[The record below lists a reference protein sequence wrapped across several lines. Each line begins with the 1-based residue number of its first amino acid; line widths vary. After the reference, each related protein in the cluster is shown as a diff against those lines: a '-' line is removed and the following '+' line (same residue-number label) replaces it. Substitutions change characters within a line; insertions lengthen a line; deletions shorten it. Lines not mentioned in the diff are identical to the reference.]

1 MSLWLPV
8 GATVLTGAKVTACV
22 WVPYCNQGNHYWLI
36 MPRYKAMD
44 LRIMSSECD
53 PVILMGLGG
62 LSDKPMEGGVGPSE
76 PDTFIKLWNAKST
89 ITSIRFT
96 SYPTS
101 SWEKNYSSIILGL
114 FFPEEKM
121 L

>member
-1 MSLWLPV
+1 
-8 GATVLTGAKVTACV
+8 
-22 WVPYCNQGNHYWLI
+22 

-76 PDTFIKLWNAKST
+76 PDTFIKL
-89 ITSIRFT
+89 
-96 SYPTS
+96 
-101 SWEKNYSSIILGL
+101 
-114 FFPEEKM
+114 
-121 L
+121 

>member
-1 MSLWLPV
+1 M
-8 GATVLTGAKVTACV
+8 C
-22 WVPYCNQGNHYWLI
+22 
-36 MPRYKAMD
+36 
-44 LRIMSSECD
+44 
-53 PVILMGLGG
+53 LGG
-62 LSDKPMEGGVGPSE
+62 LSDKPMEGGLGPSE

-114 FFPEEKM
+114 FFSRGKNVIAMNKFPSMWAQSNSAEIWSGQRITINGIRTILGKAG
-121 L
+121 LP